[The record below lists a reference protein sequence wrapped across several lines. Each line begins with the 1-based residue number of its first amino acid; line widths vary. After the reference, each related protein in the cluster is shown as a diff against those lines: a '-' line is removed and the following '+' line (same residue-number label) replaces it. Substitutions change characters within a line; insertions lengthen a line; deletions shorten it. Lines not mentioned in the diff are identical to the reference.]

1 MPIYAEARIGEL
13 LPSAEEA
20 ERGTSTNGERYR
32 RPEGMTN
39 KRARAARTIKD
50 HPEIVAKIKAQARE
64 KLAVSKADAAR
75 IMHGANAPCRT
86 WASYCQEVGITKST
100 ANRWLAGMIRYSRG

>member
-1 MPIYAEARIGEL
+1 MPIYAEAKLGEL
-13 LPSAEEA
+13 IKSSSKGTFKKGGETFLPTGISKRTSHHAQTIAANPDKVEA
-20 ERGTSTNGERYR
+20 ANELY
-32 RPEGMTN
+32 
-39 KRARAARTIKD
+39 
-50 HPEIVAKIKAQARE
+50 VARE